1 MITCLICYSKVTCQR
16 KQVTVRCVRHDQA
29 NSAKELSFSFF
40 SILKGE
46 RLRHYFNHIV
56 ANEEQNVAAM
66 WESNEWATIFIKKI
80 VSEACKFSVE
90 TKIRKAKN
98 RIQLKLEHCKIS
110 FCGKYACRRYSGV

>member
-1 MITCLICYSKVTCQR
+1 MLFQSYLPKKAGDGALRSSRSGKQCQ
-16 KQVTVRCVRHDQA
+16 
-29 NSAKELSFSFF
+29 ELSFSFF

-56 ANEEQNVAAM
+56 ANEEQNMAAM

-90 TKIRKAKN
+90 KKIRKAKN
-98 RIQLKLEHCKIS
+98 RIQLKLEHCKIT